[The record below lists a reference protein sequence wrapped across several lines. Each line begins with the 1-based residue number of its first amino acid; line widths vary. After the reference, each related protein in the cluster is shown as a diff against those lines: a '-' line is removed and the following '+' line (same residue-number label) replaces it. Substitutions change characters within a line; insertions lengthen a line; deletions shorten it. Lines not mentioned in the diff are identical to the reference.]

1 MTMSSFTRRDRV
13 GAELEAI
20 LREHVGE
27 GVHIRSTSTMSGE
40 LGLDSLEL
48 LEITAQ
54 IEDRFGV
61 RLPDDSLPEMRTVG
75 DVLLALERRLGEKG
89 GSSR

>member
-1 MTMSSFTRRDRV
+1 MSAPSIHPLPQVRD
-13 GAELEAI
+13 ELEAI

-27 GVHIRSTSTMSGE
+27 EVTIRATSTMSGE

-61 RLPDDSLPEMRTVG
+61 RLPDDALPELRTVG
-75 DVLLALERRLGEKG
+75 DVLLALERRLSEKG